1 MLCVIIEILLILQ
14 YTHFIHDTT
23 MFIEQKKPKDY
34 DCGYNLDLMIT
45 AIPRLAE
52 GEERDAYV
60 KRVVGLIKQSH
71 PNWVNEDGSSE
82 MAWDYLFEI
91 ADLDVLSLGITNP
104 FTTGQTD
111 DAV

>member
-1 MLCVIIEILLILQ
+1 
-14 YTHFIHDTT
+14 

-45 AIPRLAE
+45 AIPRLPE
-52 GEERDAYV
+52 GDERLAYA

-71 PNWVNEDGSSE
+71 PNWVNEDGTSE
-82 MAWDYLFEI
+82 AAWNYLFEL
-91 ADLDVLSLGITNP
+91 AEFDLESLGITNP
-104 FTTGQTD
+104 FNNGLTD